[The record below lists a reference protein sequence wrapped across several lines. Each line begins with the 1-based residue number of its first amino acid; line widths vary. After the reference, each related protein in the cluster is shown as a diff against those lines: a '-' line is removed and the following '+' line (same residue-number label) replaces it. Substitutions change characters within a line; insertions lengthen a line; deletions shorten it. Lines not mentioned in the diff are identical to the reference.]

1 VNERTTQLEIS
12 KNKAEESD
20 RLKSAFLANMSHEI
34 RTPMNAI
41 IGFSSLLK
49 AQDINEIDKEEII
62 NLIVNNGNTLLQLID
77 DIIDTAKIEAGQ
89 MKIRKKKCDINQL
102 LTELHTIFQQKK
114 IALGITDIDLILNF
128 GFDSPS
134 FFIYTDPFR
143 VQQVITNLIDNAL
156 KFTEKG
162 FVKFGYLIDSSQP
175 TPTIKFYVKD
185 TGIGLTQEEQKLIF
199 ARFAKIENNST
210 KLYRGAGLGLAI
222 CNSIAKLLE
231 GEIYVES
238 EKNQGSIF
246 FFTIP
251 IEEIVS
257 QEEGIKATQRN
268 YMEYNWTGKTLLVA
282 EDEDSNFRLIEVLL
296 KGTNV
301 KILRAENGKEA
312 IEKFSENS
320 IDLVLMDIKM
330 PIMDGLIATQEIK
343 KINKDI
349 PVIAQTAYAM
359 ENDERICLESGCD
372 DYISKPI
379 LQDKLFEIL
388 NKYLS

>member
-1 VNERTTQLEIS
+1 
-12 KNKAEESD
+12 
-20 RLKSAFLANMSHEI
+20 
-34 RTPMNAI
+34 
-41 IGFSSLLK
+41 
-49 AQDINEIDKEEII
+49 
-62 NLIVNNGNTLLQLID
+62 
-77 DIIDTAKIEAGQ
+77 
-89 MKIRKKKCDINQL
+89 MK
-102 LTELHTIFQQKK
+102 
-114 IALGITDIDLILNF
+114 
-128 GFDSPS
+128 
-134 FFIYTDPFR
+134 FF
-143 VQQVITNLIDNAL
+143 
-156 KFTEKG
+156 
-162 FVKFGYLIDSSQP
+162 
-175 TPTIKFYVKD
+175 
-185 TGIGLTQEEQKLIF
+185 
-199 ARFAKIENNST
+199 
-210 KLYRGAGLGLAI
+210 
-222 CNSIAKLLE
+222 
-231 GEIYVES
+231 ES

-251 IEEIVS
+251 IEEDVS
-257 QEEGIKATQRN
+257 QEERINSTQKK
-268 YMEYNWTGKTLLVA
+268 YMEFNWTGKTLLVA

-301 KILRAENGKEA
+301 RILRAENGKEA